1 MPQHYAQIAFTDD
14 VKNAQE
20 RLGSRSSMRRFE
32 EADVDNAR
40 LGPDERAFVQERD
53 GFYLATVG
61 SNGWPYLQFR
71 GGPPGFLHVLD
82 DRTLGWA
89 DFRGNRQY
97 ITTGNAASN
106 DRASL
111 FLMDH
116 ARRGRLKIYGRLELR
131 SADRADPLY
140 PALVLPDYR
149 ARVEQLA
156 VVHVE
161 ALDWNCSQHITP
173 RFSAAEI
180 AALREQAAGSGRR

>member
-14 VKNAQE
+14 VKNAQD

-32 EADVDNAR
+32 DADVDNDR
-40 LGPDERAFVQERD
+40 LGPDERAFVRERD
-53 GFYLATVG
+53 GFYLATVS
-61 SNGWPYLQFR
+61 SNGWPYVQFR
-71 GGPPGFLHVLD
+71 GGPAGFLHVLD

-97 ITTGNAASN
+97 ISTGNAVSN
-106 DRASL
+106 DRVSL
-111 FLMDH
+111 FLMDYAH
-116 ARRGRLKIYGRLELR
+116 RGRLKVYGRLELR
-131 SADRADPLY
+131 PADEADPLY
-140 PALVLPDYR
+140 AALVLPEYH

-173 RFSAAEI
+173 RFSAAEL
-180 AALREQAAGSGRR
+180 AALREQAAR

>member
-14 VKNAQE
+14 VKDAQD

-32 EADVDNAR
+32 DADFDNDR
-40 LGPDERAFVQERD
+40 LGPDEQAFVRDRD

-61 SNGWPYLQFR
+61 SNGWPYVQFR
-71 GGPPGFLHVLD
+71 GGPPGLLHVLD

-97 ITTGNAASN
+97 ISSGNAVSN
-106 DRASL
+106 DRVSL
-111 FLMDH
+111 FLMDYAH
-116 ARRGRLKIYGRLELR
+116 RARLKIYGRLELR
-131 SADRADPLY
+131 PADQADPLY
-140 PALVLPDYR
+140 AALVVPEYH

-173 RFSAAEI
+173 RFSATEL
-180 AALREQAAGSGRR
+180 AALREQAVR

>member
-32 EADVDNAR
+32 DADVDNDR

-53 GFYLATVG
+53 GFHLATVG
-61 SNGWPYLQFR
+61 SDGWPYLQFR
-71 GGPPGFLHVLD
+71 GGPSGFLHVLD

-97 ITTGNAASN
+97 ITTGNAAGN
-106 DRASL
+106 DRVSL

-116 ARRGRLKIYGRLELR
+116 ARRERLKIYGRLELR

-140 PALVLPDYR
+140 PALVLPDYP